1 MPECGPLRYIP
12 GSHKIPYYE
21 FEADRIAIRHG
32 KEEYLKAYEFTM
44 DQCEERGL
52 KEKVLTC
59 QRGDVLIWH
68 ASLVHGGAAVTA
80 PDTSRCSFV
89 VHFSTLGNYKMRWA
103 ACDMPSSEGSVTISR
118 RTDRRL
124 SQYGVVGLDNP
135 LRGLTPRFLPLWRG
149 IGWLK
154 RMRRSLGS

>member
-68 ASLVHGGAAVTA
+68 FTSPLGGGGHRARHKPAQFRG
-80 PDTSRCSFV
+80 S
-89 VHFSTLGNYKMRWA
+89 FSTLGNYKMRWA

-118 RTDRRL
+118 RTR
-124 SQYGVVGLDNP
+124 SAAQSG
-135 LRGLTPRFLPLWRG
+135 
-149 IGWLK
+149 
-154 RMRRSLGS
+154 RRSGSGQSPAWPDPTLPAALAGNRMAEADA